1 LTALKLTLL
10 MVLKVEQIDFLNK
23 VDVKNYV

>member
-1 LTALKLTLL
+1 